1 MQTNKGID
9 GGKPFDWGKVSQD
22 YAKYRDIYPKEFYEE
37 IIGLGLCTKGQRVL
51 DLGTGTGV
59 LPRNMYR
66 YGAHFI
72 GMDISENQIQ
82 TARRLSQGMD
92 IEYIISSAEEL
103 DFPDG
108 YFDAVT
114 ACTCFMYFDKSVVM
128 PKIHRFLKSNGHL
141 CIMFMAWLPDE
152 DEIAGKSEQ
161 LVLKYNPAWTSA
173 HMKRH
178 IPTAPEGFD
187 DLFATEDALS
197 FDARLPF
204 TRESWNGR
212 IKACRG
218 IGASSLSEDE
228 IAAFEREHLAYLDTC
243 TEQFEILHNITILNL
258 RKI

>member
-22 YAKYRDIYPKEFYEE
+22 YAKYRDIYPKEFYEK

-59 LPRNMYR
+59 LPRNMYG

-72 GMDISENQIQ
+72 GTDISENQIQ

-92 IEYIISSAEEL
+92 IEYIISSTEEL

-114 ACTCFMYFDKSVVM
+114 ACTSFMYFDKSVVM
-128 PKIHRFLKSNGHL
+128 PKIHRFLKDNGHL
-141 CIMFMAWLPDE
+141 CIMFMAWLPFE
-152 DEIAGKSEQ
+152 DEIAGNSER
-161 LVLKYNPAWTSA
+161 LVLKYNPEWTGA
-173 HMKRH
+173 NMKRC

-187 DLFATEDALS
+187 DLFVTEDALS

-218 IGASSLSEDE
+218 IGASSLSEEE

-243 TEQFEILHNITILNL
+243 PEQFEILHNITILNL
-258 RKI
+258 KKI